1 MQKLL
6 IYILF
11 ILLEVNTLGQTTNI
25 DSLQEIVQN
34 MPDDEKK
41 IALLYQFGLEVEHY
55 SLQKA
60 QNFYREGYQ
69 LSIKLKNDSLKAV
82 GLHNMAIIYINKQQF
97 DYSMQLHRKSLAIFQ
112 QLKDSINIAKV
123 YKSLGS
129 IYFYR
134 NMYDSCL
141 YYELQ
146 AMEILK
152 NSKEVTELVFNYIA
166 LTAIYSD
173 LGFFERA
180 KLYQKRAL
188 KLILTTNRKDYEF
201 ISYNNMGMIF
211 LQEKNTDS
219 ALYWFNK
226 AYFTAKTKQLNI
238 YLGETFYNIGEVYR
252 LRGKYKIAIN
262 YYLKAIN
269 ENDEKKLQLFAIYTS
284 LAESYLLLNNLG
296 MANASIRRAEDLLKI
311 FKKDISNDDYIHFLK
326 VKANLYEK
334 FGNWEMA
341 NKLLNERAKFA
352 DSVNTALRN
361 QIISLLGIEYQ
372 INVQDKIIS
381 ELERINK
388 EKQNL
393 IKRNEIQKQQLKR
406 ITFSLAFV
414 LLILLLT
421 LSTIWQ
427 KNRKNKFLNKELQ
440 DKNTRLYETQIKLNR
455 ILNLLPEIFFEANY
469 RGEIIFVNN
478 NFWHISGYK
487 KEDIKKCLSIW
498 QFIHKKD
505 KNNIKQII
513 RKLAKNYGTETAEFR
528 FIKKDG
534 TYFWAFISLSL
545 KEIEGQQEYYG
556 TVMDI
561 TKLKTVQKDLNL
573 LMTAVSQ
580 SDAPL
585 IITNSKPE
593 IVFSNPAYQ
602 RITGY
607 TKDELLG
614 KNPSIVKSNLTTDNT
629 YEILWHTIT
638 QGKIWRGVFIN
649 RRKSGEIYWDETIIT
664 PIKNSEGEITH
675 YIANKEDI
683 TEKVKQDETIRKLFT
698 ATENSPNSVMILDN
712 KARITYVNKA
722 FEKITGYNFKE
733 VKGKDPSFL
742 NSDKH
747 SQIFYNEMRKTIFSG
762 KVWQGTLVNINK
774 NGEYYWDASTIIPIK
789 DDNNKLLGFVCND
802 IDITNRI
809 KTEQELVDTMELLDI
824 KNREILSSIKYA
836 ERIQNALISKESDL
850 KTFFHDSFLIFEP
863 RDIISGD
870 FFWLA
875 NQQNLI
881 FVAVVDC
888 TGHSVPGAFMSILG
902 TNLLDAAINDKMISN
917 PADILEYMSKKL
929 KNILNNHN
937 YSNNLKD
944 DMEVALAV
952 IDTDKR
958 TINFASSRNRLY
970 VISDNKA
977 DVGII
982 LLQNNNKILYK
993 INGDREFLAQKNSDK
1008 KFSEH
1013 SFKYKENDQIYISTD
1028 GFYDQ
1033 FDKENSK
1040 KFKRH
1045 NFEKL
1050 LFDISVLPMEEQ
1062 KQVLVKT
1069 FAEFKGNS
1077 EQTDDVTVVGIKL

>member
-41 IALLYQFGLEVEHY
+41 IVLLYQFGLEVEHY

-427 KNRKNKFLNKELQ
+427 KNRKNKELNKELQ